1 MKKKYTLIIILLSIS
16 ILIVIATILVVLKS
30 NSGLINKNG
39 TTSAEN
45 TTNETEEEENPT
57 VEINRDI
64 SYEVNKGGYMIYPKN
79 IDKVFV
85 NNEVGIITD
94 SYFGEQLFEF
104 VYQSL
109 DEIYQKTKDLNDDQ
123 ILEYYEENETT
134 EINSYHI
141 YSQGDFYSI
150 SKDIKKIKENNENA
164 NFASAEID
172 ESTIQEGTNGK
183 QFDMILKFTNN
194 QTIRLRTFVSNITK
208 KIAFQK
214 EFGLEDIFKKYTGD
228 IDEASL
234 RKFMYTF
241 ENSSIGIINNLAK
254 EKSYNAIL
262 QQYDNKKEQI
272 NSYGIYDAN
281 DYLDIANQIIQVRW
295 SKGATLKNYT
305 VDEDSLAN
313 NGRYTSF
320 NVTLNYTTGN
330 TIKIKL
336 GIANSKDQTPQFVV
350 AKA

>member
-30 NSGLINKNG
+30 NSGVTNKNESTNTGNATNG
-39 TTSAEN
+39 T
-45 TTNETEEEENPT
+45 EENPT

-64 SYEVNKGGYMIYPKN
+64 TYEVNKGGYMIYPKKV
-79 IDKVFV
+79 DKVFV

-109 DEIYQKTKDLNDDQ
+109 DEIYQSTKDLNDDQ
-123 ILEYYEENETT
+123 ILQYYEENETIK
-134 EINSYHI
+134 INSYHI
-141 YSQGDFYSI
+141 YSEEDFYSI
-150 SKDIKKIKENNENA
+150 AKDIKKIKENDTNA
-164 NFASAEID
+164 SFSSAEID

-183 QFDMILKFTNN
+183 QFDMILKFTNS
-194 QTIRLRTFVSNITK
+194 QTIRLRTFVSNITN

-234 RKFMYTF
+234 RKFMYNF
-241 ENSSIGIINNLAK
+241 ENSSMAAINNLAK

-281 DYLDIANQIIQVRW
+281 DYLEIANQIISVRW
-295 SKGATLKNYT
+295 SKGATVKSYT
-305 VDEDSLAN
+305 VDEGSLAN
-313 NGRYTSF
+313 NGKYTSF
-320 NVTLNYTTGN
+320 NVTLNYTTGD
-330 TIKIKL
+330 TVELKL
-336 GIANSKDQTPQFVV
+336 GIANSKDQTPQFIV
-350 AKA
+350 AKK